1 MTREVNAHSVVG
13 TEGLIRDSR
22 IICDIAF
29 IDLAVVV
36 GKLRFKRYASGVP
49 GRGDSHCL
57 HCFVSPREGDF
68 SVALT
73 VLHIGSFLAYA
84 DTCRGCGGGTI
95 TATAGGVDLAA
106 AYINLCVDIV
116 TIINDRAAAYARARI
131 FILIAVPHAVAA
143 FGCNFAAGDRDG
155 AAAVVGD
162 AADACRA
169 AAAGGCYLAAFDE
182 DLDIIN
188 IITADVA
195 GSADTGR
202 VVAAGSVHGAAGD
215 DDPA

>member
-1 MTREVNAHSVVG
+1 MTREVNAHAVVG
-13 TEGLIRDSR
+13 AEGLAGDR
-22 IICDIAF
+22 
-29 IDLAVVV
+29 AVISDAVINRSVIVNERGIKRNSAAVAV
-36 GKLRFKRYASGVP
+36 G
-49 GRGDSHCL
+49 GDCHCI
-57 HCFVSPREGDF
+57 HNVVSPREGDF

-73 VLHIGSFLAYA
+73 VHIGSFLAYA
-84 DTCRGCGGGTI
+84 DTCRGCDGGTI

-106 AYINLCVDIV
+106 AYIDDCVDIV
-116 TIINDRAAAYARARI
+116 IRINDRAAAYARARI
-131 FILIAVPHAVAA
+131 FILIAVLHAVAA